1 MTRWTAAPA
10 LVMALLCLSACS
22 STSAPAPTSPA
33 PASSTASAPSTPSA
47 ATAATGIPVSPSP
60 SDVAATSAGA
70 YPSAEACAYLQS
82 QIPALTAIGTPA
94 GVQANLAGGLYTF
107 FTSHGL
113 TPDGMA
119 LDDATAKQCPA
130 LRTQVL
136 TMMQLKSFAQL

>member
-10 LVMALLCLSACS
+10 LVVALLCLSACS

-33 PASSTASAPSTPSA
+33 SASSRASAPSTPS
-47 ATAATGIPVSPSP
+47 AATGIPVSPSP

-70 YPSAEACAYLQS
+70 YPAAEACAYLQS
-82 QIPALTAIGTPA
+82 QIPALSAIGTPA